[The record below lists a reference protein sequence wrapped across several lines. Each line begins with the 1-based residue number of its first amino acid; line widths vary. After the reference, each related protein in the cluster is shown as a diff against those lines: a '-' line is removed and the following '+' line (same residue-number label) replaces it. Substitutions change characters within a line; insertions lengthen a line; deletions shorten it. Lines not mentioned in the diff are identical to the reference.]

1 MSAVAGRCALVVNP
15 TAGRGRAGRLVP
27 TVSAALRE
35 ALPGTELTIVE
46 SRDVEH
52 AESACRQAVADAATV
67 LVMGG
72 DGMAHLGVNACA
84 GTGVPLGVLPAGTG
98 NDLCRGLGLPL
109 QIRDAVKALARGLT
123 HSVDLAHVTKPDGA
137 ERWRYAKSHGVPGY
151 EERYMARGDGRLV
164 SASTPFGRVAGM
176 ICFDADHSGMLRQ
189 LGGAHDLL
197 LLPSDD
203 WPAIEW
209 LHAAMVRIR
218 AIEQGIAIARPT
230 INGRSVAYDARGRV
244 VAELPAGS
252 SGTTL
257 AAQLPLAR
265 EATPFVRIGDALSW
279 VCVAALGLLAFAS
292 RRRRTA
298 AHPVAA

>member
-137 ERWRYAKSHGVPGY
+137 ERWVGCV
-151 EERYMARGDGRLV
+151 V
-164 SASTPFGRVAGM
+164 SSGFDSRVALRTAAMTVSIGPLAYAWSGLAELRTFSPLAYRLTIDGERRDLPAMAVFVANAEFFGGGM
-176 ICFDADHSGMLRQ
+176 RAAPGADVTDGLLDVTLIHPVSRTTLLR
-189 LGGAHDLL
+189 
-197 LLPSDD
+197 LLPSLYSGAFVRH
-203 WPAIEW
+203 PAIER
-209 LHAAMVRIR
+209 LR
-218 AIEQGIAIARPT
+218 AGE
-230 INGRSVAYDARGRV
+230 V
-244 VAELPAGS
+244 VVDGDGLIGS
-252 SGTTL
+252 
-257 AAQLPLAR
+257 
-265 EATPFVRIGDALSW
+265 GDGE
-279 VCVAALGLLAFAS
+279 ALGDVPLRVESVPRALRVLA
-292 RRRRTA
+292 
-298 AHPVAA
+298 

>member
-46 SRDVEH
+46 SRGVEH

-137 ERWRYAKSHGVPGY
+137 ERWVGCV
-151 EERYMARGDGRLV
+151 V
-164 SASTPFGRVAGM
+164 SSGFDSRVALRTAAMTVSIGPLAYAWSALAELRTFRPLAYRLTVDGEQRDLPAMAVFVCNAEFFGGGM
-176 ICFDADHSGMLRQ
+176 RAAPGANVHDGLLDVTVIHPVSRGVLLR
-189 LGGAHDLL
+189 
-197 LLPSDD
+197 LLPS
-203 WPAIEW
+203 
-209 LHAAMVRIR
+209 L
-218 AIEQGIAIARPT
+218 
-230 INGRSVAYDARGRV
+230 Y
-244 VAELPAGS
+244 
-252 SGTTL
+252 SGG
-257 AAQLPLAR
+257 
-265 EATPFVRIGDALSW
+265 FVRHPAVERLQASEVVVDGDGLIGSGDGELLGDVPLTVRTVPNALT
-279 VCVAALGLLAFAS
+279 VLG
-292 RRRRTA
+292 
-298 AHPVAA
+298 

>member
-137 ERWRYAKSHGVPGY
+137 ERWVGCV
-151 EERYMARGDGRLV
+151 V
-164 SASTPFGRVAGM
+164 SSGFDSRVALRTAAMTVSIGPLAYAWSALAELRTFSPLAYRLSIDGERRDLPAMAVFVANAEFFGGGM
-176 ICFDADHSGMLRQ
+176 RAAPGASVTDGLLDLTVIHPVSRAVLLR
-189 LGGAHDLL
+189 
-197 LLPSDD
+197 LLPSLYSGRFVRH
-203 WPAIEW
+203 PA
-209 LHAAMVRIR
+209 V
-218 AIEQGIAIARPT
+218 EQLR
-230 INGRSVAYDARGRV
+230 
-244 VAELPAGS
+244 
-252 SGTTL
+252 
-257 AAQLPLAR
+257 AR
-265 EATPFVRIGDALSW
+265 EVIVDGDGLIGSGDGELLGDVPLTVRTVPNALT
-279 VCVAALGLLAFAS
+279 VLG
-292 RRRRTA
+292 
-298 AHPVAA
+298 

>member
-35 ALPGTELTIVE
+35 ELPGTELTIVE

-137 ERWRYAKSHGVPGY
+137 ERWVGCV
-151 EERYMARGDGRLV
+151 V
-164 SASTPFGRVAGM
+164 SSGFDSRVALRTAAMTVSIGPLAYAWSALAELRTFSPLAYRLTIDGERRDLPAMAVFVANAEFFGGGM
-176 ICFDADHSGMLRQ
+176 RAAPGASVTDGLLDLTVIHPVSRGVLLR
-189 LGGAHDLL
+189 
-197 LLPSDD
+197 LLPSLYSGGFVRH
-203 WPAIEW
+203 PAVER
-209 LHAAMVRIR
+209 LHASEVVVDRDGLIGSGDGELLGDVPLTVRTV
-218 AIEQGIAIARPT
+218 P
-230 INGRSVAYDARGRV
+230 N
-244 VAELPAGS
+244 
-252 SGTTL
+252 
-257 AAQLPLAR
+257 
-265 EATPFVRIGDALSW
+265 ALT
-279 VCVAALGLLAFAS
+279 VLG
-292 RRRRTA
+292 
-298 AHPVAA
+298 

>member
-35 ALPGTELTIVE
+35 ELPGTELTIVE

-109 QIRDAVKALARGLT
+109 QIRDAVKALAHGLT

-137 ERWRYAKSHGVPGY
+137 ERWVGCV
-151 EERYMARGDGRLV
+151 V
-164 SASTPFGRVAGM
+164 SSGFDSRVALRTAAMTVSIGPLAYAWSGLAELRTFSPLAYRLTIDGERRDLPAMAVFVANAEFFGGGM
-176 ICFDADHSGMLRQ
+176 RAAPGADVTDGLLDVTLIHPVSRTTLLR
-189 LGGAHDLL
+189 
-197 LLPSDD
+197 LLPSLYSGAFVRH
-203 WPAIEW
+203 PAIER
-209 LHAAMVRIR
+209 LR
-218 AIEQGIAIARPT
+218 AGE
-230 INGRSVAYDARGRV
+230 V
-244 VAELPAGS
+244 VVDGDGLIGS
-252 SGTTL
+252 
-257 AAQLPLAR
+257 
-265 EATPFVRIGDALSW
+265 GDGE
-279 VCVAALGLLAFAS
+279 ALGDVPLRVESVPRALRVLA
-292 RRRRTA
+292 
-298 AHPVAA
+298 

>member
-46 SRDVEH
+46 SRGVEH

-137 ERWRYAKSHGVPGY
+137 ERWVGCV
-151 EERYMARGDGRLV
+151 V
-164 SASTPFGRVAGM
+164 SSGFDSRVALRTAAMTVSIGPLAYAWSALAELRTFSPLAYRLSIDGERRDLPAMAVFVANAEFFGGGM
-176 ICFDADHSGMLRQ
+176 RAAPGASVTDVLLDLTVIHPVSRAVLLR
-189 LGGAHDLL
+189 
-197 LLPSDD
+197 LLPSLYSGRFVRH
-203 WPAIEW
+203 PA
-209 LHAAMVRIR
+209 V
-218 AIEQGIAIARPT
+218 EQLR
-230 INGRSVAYDARGRV
+230 
-244 VAELPAGS
+244 
-252 SGTTL
+252 
-257 AAQLPLAR
+257 AR
-265 EATPFVRIGDALSW
+265 EVIVDGDGLIGSGDGELLGDVPLTVRTVPNALT
-279 VCVAALGLLAFAS
+279 VLG
-292 RRRRTA
+292 
-298 AHPVAA
+298 

>member
-35 ALPGTELTIVE
+35 ELPGTELTIVE

-137 ERWRYAKSHGVPGY
+137 ERWVGCV
-151 EERYMARGDGRLV
+151 V
-164 SASTPFGRVAGM
+164 SSGFDSRVALRTAAMTVSIGPLADAWSAWAERRTFSRVAYRLTTDGERRDLPAMAVFVANAEFFGGGM
-176 ICFDADHSGMLRQ
+176 RAAPGASVTDGLLALTVIHPVSRAVLLR
-189 LGGAHDLL
+189 
-197 LLPSDD
+197 LLPSLYSGRFVRH
-203 WPAIEW
+203 PA
-209 LHAAMVRIR
+209 V
-218 AIEQGIAIARPT
+218 EQLR
-230 INGRSVAYDARGRV
+230 
-244 VAELPAGS
+244 
-252 SGTTL
+252 
-257 AAQLPLAR
+257 AR
-265 EATPFVRIGDALSW
+265 EVIVDGDGLIGSGDGELLGDVPLTVRTVPNALT
-279 VCVAALGLLAFAS
+279 VLG
-292 RRRRTA
+292 
-298 AHPVAA
+298 